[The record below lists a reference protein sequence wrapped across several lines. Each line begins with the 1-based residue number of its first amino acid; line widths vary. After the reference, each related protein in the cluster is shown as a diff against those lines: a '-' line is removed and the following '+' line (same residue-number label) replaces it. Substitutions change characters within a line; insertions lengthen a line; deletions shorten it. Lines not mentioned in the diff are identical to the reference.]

1 MKNIK
6 YILSIVCLASMS
18 LQAEEWNCPKRVV
31 AGDNRTQQVGARM
44 MPHVEMSMNTIGTL
58 SLPPR
63 VPVIL
68 VNFSDYAFSTTK
80 DHADSIFNA
89 TTPITTDLG
98 VKYEHLKLPHGSVA
112 KYFNDQSL
120 GKYRPKFDVVGPV
133 TLSKSYSYYGAGAYS
148 SDHAGEMIQEACT
161 LVNDSVDFSQYDANG
176 DGTIDLVFVFFAGF
190 GENDRDYI
198 DKGFGISLDGLVWPH
213 YSTTS
218 GGPFDGK
225 YLGPYECSN
234 ELDGYLSKPTFLVP
248 AGSGILVHEYSHGI
262 GLPDVYYKNT
272 QYMGTWDLMD
282 YGCYNA
288 ETFIPASYN
297 GYQRW
302 FCGWSEPKMMNTA
315 INDTLRPISSSGD
328 FGVITAS
335 GTING
340 PHNNNTEY
348 WILENH
354 QRIDG
359 SWDMYAPGEGLIL
372 YHMRHHNSWGLGANS
387 NSAQDGCLLL
397 PADDTLRIKGAVG
410 RQQNCYPYLGKD
422 SIVLTKA
429 PNYPITEIKQES
441 NGNIT
446 FKVCGGE
453 PTGLEEIGDRRQEIG
468 DWARGREGE
477 KAMKVMINGTM
488 YILRGNHLYNQ
499 IGQIVK

>member
-1 MKNIK
+1 MKSKK
-6 YILSIVCLASMS
+6 YILGILCLVSLS
-18 LQAEEWNCPKRVV
+18 LQAEEWNCPQRIVS
-31 AGDNRTQQVGARM
+31 GDARAQQVGARM
-44 MPHVEMSMNTIGTL
+44 MPHVEMSMNGIGTL

-68 VNFSDYAFSTTK
+68 VNFTNYAFSTTK
-80 DHADSIFNA
+80 AHADSIFNA

-98 VKYEHLKLPHGSVA
+98 IKNEHLKLPHGSVA

-120 GKYRPKFDVVGPV
+120 GQYRPKFDVVGPV
-133 TLSKSYSYYGAGAYS
+133 NLSHSYGYYGAGAGTS
-148 SDHAGEMIQEACT
+148 QRAGEMIKEACT
-161 LVNDSVDFSQYDANG
+161 LANDSVDFSQYDANK

-190 GENDRDYI
+190 GENDKDYI
-198 DKGFGISLDGLVWPH
+198 DKDFHINVDSLVWPH

-225 YLGPYECSN
+225 YLGSYECSN

-248 AGSGILVHEYSHGI
+248 AGSGVLVHEYSHGI
-262 GLPDVYYKNT
+262 GLPDVYYQNT

-288 ETFIPASYN
+288 ETFIPAPYN

-302 FCGWSEPKMMNTA
+302 FCGWSEPKILNTA
-315 INDTLRPISSSGD
+315 KNDTLRPIVSSGD
-328 FGVITAS
+328 FGVITTS

-340 PHNNNTEY
+340 PHNDDTEY
-348 WILENH
+348 WIVENH

-359 SWDMYAPGEGLIL
+359 SWDMYARGEGLII
-372 YHMRHHNSWGLGANS
+372 YHMQHHNSWGSGANS
-387 NSAQDGCLLL
+387 NATKDGYILL
-397 PADDTLRIKGAVG
+397 PADDTLRVDGYVG
-410 RQQNCYPYLGKD
+410 RQQNCYPYQGKD

-429 PNYPITEIKQES
+429 PNYPITAITKQT

-446 FKVCGGE
+446 FKVCGGQT
-453 PTGLEEIGDRRQEIG
+453 TGLEAIGDRQQTIG
-468 DWARGREGE
+468 DWAIGQEGE
-477 KAMKVMINGTM
+477 KATKVMINGRI
-488 YILRGNHLYNQ
+488 YIHRGNHLYNQ